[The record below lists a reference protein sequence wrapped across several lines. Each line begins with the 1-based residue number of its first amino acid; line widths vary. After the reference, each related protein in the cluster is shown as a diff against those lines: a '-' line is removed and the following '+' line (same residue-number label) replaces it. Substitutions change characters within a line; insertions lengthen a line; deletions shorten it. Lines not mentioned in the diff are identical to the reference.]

1 MSAPSLARSSRRRR
15 RRRRRPPEM
24 DEYEAYL
31 AVLADTDVPDFEDPI
46 LEWWKVK
53 ERKWPALTKMVKQYI
68 AAPASVGGCPAS
80 LLRSGQDA
88 WRLAEVG

>member
-1 MSAPSLARSSRRRR
+1 
-15 RRRRRPPEM
+15 M
-24 DEYEAYL
+24 DELEAYL

-88 WRLAEVG
+88 SHGDLQKSAKGRHARALTDCRLQHGL